1 MFREGCAIRS
11 AGSLPDIAKEL
22 GVEEVDSDGEPGLAL
37 DVAEVERA
45 HIEALVMR
53 NPTLLQDMGRV
64 IDERRANVR
73 RALSTIT
80 DH

>member
-1 MFREGCAIRS
+1 MTTPGRRERKKAATRQG
-11 AGSLPDIAKEL
+11 IADAAL
-22 GVEEVDSDGEPGLAL
+22 RLFLDRGFDEVT
-37 DVAEVERA
+37 VAEVERA